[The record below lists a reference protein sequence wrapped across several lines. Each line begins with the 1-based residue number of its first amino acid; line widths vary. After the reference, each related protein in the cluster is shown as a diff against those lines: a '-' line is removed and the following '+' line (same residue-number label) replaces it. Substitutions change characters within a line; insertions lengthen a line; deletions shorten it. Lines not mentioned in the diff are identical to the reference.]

1 MFVPVLCSRDGGA
14 GLRDLG
20 QKQLINLIF
29 KHTDDGSTYDFAV
42 PYAEC
47 HTFLTEVGGQLAG
60 VLDPGVNQE
69 KLCLSNGLPKIKR
82 KG

>member
-1 MFVPVLCSRDGGA
+1 MMGP
-14 GLRDLG
+14 
-20 QKQLINLIF
+20 Q
-29 KHTDDGSTYDFAV
+29 YDFAV

-69 KLCLSNGLPKIKR
+69 KLCLSNGLPKIKQ